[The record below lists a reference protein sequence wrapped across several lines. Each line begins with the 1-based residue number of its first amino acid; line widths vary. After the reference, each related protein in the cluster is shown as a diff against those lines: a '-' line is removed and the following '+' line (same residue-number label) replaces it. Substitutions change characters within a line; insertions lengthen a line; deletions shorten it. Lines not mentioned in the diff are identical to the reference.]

1 MSKRTIIFGGS
12 FDPVHNGHLI
22 VARAIA
28 TAAGASCVL
37 LMPTAANPLKTA
49 APAEASHRLA
59 MLKLATAAE
68 PLLEVS
74 DIELRRAGPSFSIDT
89 VEQLAGLGDCDGPVS
104 LVIGAD
110 MLAELPRWRRVN
122 DLLAKAKLIVLPRPP
137 QSRVDAIQA
146 IESLRN
152 QLPADYIEQLKKSVA
167 QTPMIDISSTDI
179 RRRVAAGLPIQH
191 LTPQGVAE
199 YIKTKGLYKNRQIGK

>member
-59 MLKLATAAE
+59 MLKLAIAAE
-68 PLLEVS
+68 PLFEVS

-89 VEQLAGLGDCDGPVS
+89 VEQLARLGDCAGPVS

-122 DLLAKAKLIVLPRPP
+122 DLLAKAKLIILPRPP
-137 QSRVDAIQA
+137 QSRDDAIQA

-152 QLPADYIEQLKKSVA
+152 HLPAIYIEQLKNSVA

-191 LTPQGVAE
+191 LTPKPVAE
-199 YIKTKGLYKNRQIGK
+199 YIKTNSLYRK